1 MGKEEAIK
9 IDHPRKGIPPWH
21 WEPKDV
27 RPEEGEYW
35 HSRGVGYDLSGFVK
49 TKAAGERI
57 LAMVR
62 EVLGTDDCE
71 SWLDYRPSEP
81 TWIQFKF
88 QSSEFDLEK
97 LNKLSR
103 EANNVITKEI
113 IKQCKLPSN

>member
-1 MGKEEAIK
+1 
-9 IDHPRKGIPPWH
+9 
-21 WEPKDV
+21 
-27 RPEEGEYW
+27 
-35 HSRGVGYDLSGFVK
+35 
-49 TKAAGERI
+49 
-57 LAMVR
+57 MVR

-81 TWIQFKF
+81 TWI

>member
-1 MGKEEAIK
+1 MEYARRIP
-9 IDHPRKGIPPWH
+9 HPRSGIPAWH

-27 RPEEGEYW
+27 HPDEGEYW
-35 HSRGVGYDLSGFVK
+35 SSRGVGYDLSGFVR

-57 LAMVR
+57 LAMVH
-62 EVLGTDDCE
+62 EVLETDKCE
-71 SWLDYRPSEP
+71 SYLDYRPSEP